1 VLRCTCYFAW
11 HSNSVVIQR
20 DIKSPIAIAEQKQ
33 AVRRTNAIQQ
43 DLGNSTTVVTPN
55 TSRFAAPTGS
65 AQGTSSLNTP
75 NLTPSATDTN
85 PTPNDKSYTR
95 DTRLHRP
102 PVLQPISARAKA
114 AAAAGALNSGRST
127 PGSGGQASFPDLPSP
142 GMRGGGAGSESLP
155 AGDEVPKAGY
165 AVAIYPYIAERE
177 DEFDVLV

>member
-1 VLRCTCYFAW
+1 M
-11 HSNSVVIQR
+11 
-20 DIKSPIAIAEQKQ
+20 
-33 AVRRTNAIQQ
+33 RRTNAIQQ
-43 DLGNSTTVVTPN
+43 NLGHSTTVVTPS
-55 TSRFAAPTGS
+55 TSRFAAPAGS
-65 AQGTSSLNTP
+65 ASGTPSLSTP
-75 NLTPSATDTN
+75 NLTPSATDSN
-85 PTPNDKSYTR
+85 PTPNDKSYTK

-142 GMRGGGAGSESLP
+142 GLRGGGVGSENLLT
-155 AGDEVPKAGY
+155 GDEIPKAGY